1 MELEGFIGEGNGV
14 REEAKLGVTVNQNEG
29 CMKKNT

>member
-29 CMKKNT
+29 V